1 MSSTR
6 RDTST
11 KTAARADGKR
21 RRGRPATRAARA
33 RRVGALLAG
42 LAAAG
47 LVAAGCAGGSD
58 DSSEAYSTTQAA
70 PSAESEAGTEEGA
83 GDASSAQ
90 GSAAEDSTADGS
102 GADDSAGSGSDAA
115 GQDAA
120 TVAAQS
126 ARKLARSGSLD
137 LEVEDVTRTSAR
149 VRSVADRAGGWVSQE
164 DSSSRADDAEDGDD
178 VPDGVDAYP
187 SEDVPGAWSE
197 ITVQVPAS
205 ALEKSMDDLAELG
218 TVTHRTTETEDV
230 TAAHTDAKTRVE
242 TLTRSTERLRELIE
256 DSDDLEQIVS
266 LESELT
272 TREGELESMTRQL
285 DTLEERTATSPIT
298 VSIAEEGADVSTEDE
313 AEETGFVAGLS
324 DGWGAFTG
332 ALQVGATVLGALT
345 PFALAGGLVLAPVLW
360 WWRRRPRPATTAPAP
375 TAPAE

>member
-11 KTAARADGKR
+11 GTQARTRAG
-21 RRGRPATRAARA
+21 RAART
-33 RRVGALLAG
+33 RRAAALLAAV
-42 LAAAG
+42 AATG
-47 LVAAGCAGGSD
+47 LVVAGCAGGSD

-70 PSAESEAGTEEGA
+70 PSAESEAGTEQEA
-83 GDASSAQ
+83 GDGAE
-90 GSAAEDSTADGS
+90 GSAAEDSAADGAS
-102 GADDSAGSGSDAA
+102 RDGSAGSGSDAA
-115 GQDAA
+115 GQDEA
-120 TVAAQS
+120 TVTAQS

-164 DSSSRADDAEDGDD
+164 DSSSRATDGEDDDA
-178 VPDGVDAYP
+178 PDGADAYP
-187 SEDVPGAWSE
+187 SVGVPGAWSE

-205 ALEKSMDDLAELG
+205 AMEKAMDDLAELG

-230 TAAHTDAKTRVE
+230 TAAHTDATTRVE

-298 VSIAEEGADVSTEDE
+298 VSIAEEGAAASAEDE
-313 AEETGFVAGLS
+313 GSETGFVAGLS

-332 ALQVGATVLGALT
+332 ALRVGATVLGALT
-345 PFALAGGLVLAPVLW
+345 PFVLAGGLVLAPVLW
-360 WWRRRPRPATTAPAP
+360 WWRRRPRRATPVPAAP

>member
-47 LVAAGCAGGSD
+47 LVVAGCAGGSD

-70 PSAESEAGTEEGA
+70 PSAESEASTEEEA
-83 GDASSAQ
+83 GDASSAE
-90 GSAAEDSTADGS
+90 GSAAEDSAADDSADG
-102 GADDSAGSGSDAA
+102 SAGSGSDAA

-120 TVAAQS
+120 TVTAQS

-164 DSSSRADDAEDGDD
+164 DSSSRATDGEDDDA
-178 VPDGVDAYP
+178 PDGADAYP
-187 SEDVPGAWSE
+187 SVGVPGAWSE

-205 ALEKSMDDLAELG
+205 AMEKAMDDLAELG

-298 VSIAEEGADVSTEDE
+298 VSIAEEGAAVSTEDE

-345 PFALAGGLVLAPVLW
+345 PFALAGALVLAPVLW